1 MAYNSGIQGELLW
14 NSKGNYLVILAGQ
27 SEHMDNEYLIAENIY
42 VVVKDGQLSGIIVQF
57 CSDNRIYYTG
67 IKKEKINTQSWDIW
81 CYDKDLIIADSKNRG
96 RSVFD

>member
-1 MAYNSGIQGELLW
+1 MW

-27 SEHMDNEYLIAENIY
+27 SEHMDNGYLIAENIY
-42 VVVKDGQLSGIIVQF
+42 VAVKDGQLSGIIVQF
-57 CSDNRIYYTG
+57 CSDNRIYY
-67 IKKEKINTQSWDIW
+67 TQSWDIW